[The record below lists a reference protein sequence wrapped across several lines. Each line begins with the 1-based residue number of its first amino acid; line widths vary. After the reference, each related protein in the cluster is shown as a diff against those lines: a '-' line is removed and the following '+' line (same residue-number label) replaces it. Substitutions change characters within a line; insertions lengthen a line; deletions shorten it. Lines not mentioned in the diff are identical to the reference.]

1 MYNLTVE
8 NMETR
13 KVQLTGGHTLVI
25 SLPKKWVNET
35 SVKPGDSLGLVAQPN
50 GSLILIPKPTGED
63 EIRTKTISVDED
75 KNMEHLLRE
84 LIGAYMMGY
93 DIIQVASKIK
103 TSSEIR
109 QTVRNF
115 TQMVIG
121 PAIVE
126 ETKDAITTKDLLNP
140 TDMPFDKT
148 IRRMHMMVDGMHMD
162 AINAL
167 MEGDVALAED
177 VISRDV
183 EVDRFYWLVA
193 RQYNLLLRDIKVA
206 EKMRTTREKAINYLM
221 IARTI
226 ERIGDHACK
235 IAGSVEHLAAQKNID
250 KKTMDAI
257 AKASA
262 GARGV
267 MSSSINAFFDQDIL
281 AANRCIESANTVIKD
296 CDALNVRVAEQKS
309 EVVLYMAY
317 IVESIR
323 RVGLYSMDISET
335 AINYIVDL

>member
-1 MYNLTVE
+1 
-8 NMETR
+8 MEIR
-13 KVQLTGGHTLVI
+13 KVQMTGGHTLVI
-25 SLPKKWVNET
+25 SLPKKWATET
-35 SVKPGDSLGLVAQPN
+35 SIKPGDALGLVVQPN
-50 GSLILIPKPTGED
+50 GTLIVIPKTTGED

-103 TSSEIR
+103 TTSDIR

-126 ETKDAITTKDLLNP
+126 ETKDTITTKDLLNP

-148 IRRMHMMVDGMHMD
+148 IRRMHMMVDGMHTD
-162 AINAL
+162 AISAL
-167 MEGDVALAED
+167 IEGDAALAED

-193 RQYNLLLRDIKVA
+193 RQYNLLLRDIKLA
-206 EKMRTTREKAINYLM
+206 EKMYTTREKAINFLM

-235 IAGSVEHLAAQKNID
+235 IAGSVEHLTAQKNID
-250 KKTMDAI
+250 KKTMEAI
-257 AKASA
+257 SKAST
-262 GARGV
+262 GARSV
-267 MSSSINAFFDQDIL
+267 MSKGINAFFDQDIL
-281 AANRCIESANTVIKD
+281 AANNCIESANTVIKD
-296 CDALNVRVAEQKS
+296 CDELNVRVAGQKG
-309 EVVLYMAY
+309 EIVLYMAY